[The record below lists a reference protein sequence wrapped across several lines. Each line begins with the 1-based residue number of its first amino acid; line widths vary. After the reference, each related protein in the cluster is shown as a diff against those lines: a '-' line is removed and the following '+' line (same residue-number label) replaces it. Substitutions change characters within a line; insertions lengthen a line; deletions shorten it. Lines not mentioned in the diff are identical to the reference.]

1 MLVGM
6 AGREA
11 TLTVIARDRYNN
23 PATFD
28 GQRLR
33 VDAVGR
39 VWGLGFRARERRGHG
54 LGAPPTP
61 YLFHHIL
68 TASRFA
74 HTLYHCTSTRT
85 YSPHPPPWLG
95 QSFPSEL
102 DEWTRAHPPHRPPAL
117 TLQPGPAELNPKS

>member
-39 VWGLGFRARERRGHG
+39 V
-54 LGAPPTP
+54 
-61 YLFHHIL
+61 
-68 TASRFA
+68 
-74 HTLYHCTSTRT
+74 
-85 YSPHPPPWLG
+85 
-95 QSFPSEL
+95 
-102 DEWTRAHPPHRPPAL
+102 
-117 TLQPGPAELNPKS
+117 